1 MDSLDAEQQKM
12 LTLTA
17 KGSAARWKLVK
28 TLRDKKAETA
38 SVGARPS
45 PTTATSPTNN
55 EAVRENFSRPSCA
68 LHPQK

>member
-38 SVGARPS
+38 SVGV
-45 PTTATSPTNN
+45 TATSPTNN